1 MSPLSLGASVVL
13 DFLLGDPRW
22 LPHPVRWIGNL
33 IALLEKHLYPS
44 HRSRALEFISGMVL
58 CALVVAITAGT
69 GFLLVRSSQLLSIH
83 AVFTVETLIGF
94 YCLSARSL
102 AREANLVRKH
112 LSQGDLAAARHA
124 VSMIVGRD
132 TANMNEHEIARATV
146 ETIAEN
152 ITDGI
157 VSPLF
162 YLALGGPVAAL
173 AFKGVSTMDSMI
185 GYRNVRYRHFG
196 TFAARL
202 DDILNFIPARLTG
215 FIMIPLAAAIT
226 KKNLQKS
233 LQAVYRD
240 RKKHPSPNSAHGEAA
255 VAGAL
260 NIELG
265 GEATYNGRIS
275 LKPYLNEGGR
285 QPAVRDIAATI
296 TIACSTAVLSAICA
310 IGVVIF
316 SGRIIL

>member
-1 MSPLSLGASVVL
+1 
-13 DFLLGDPRW
+13 
-22 LPHPVRWIGNL
+22 
-33 IALLEKHLYPS
+33 
-44 HRSRALEFISGMVL
+44 MVL
-58 CALVVAITAGT
+58 CALVVATAAGT
-69 GFLLVRSSQLLSIH
+69 GFLLVESARLLSPY
-83 AVFTVETLIGF
+83 AVFAVEAIIGF

-102 AREANLVRKH
+102 ASEANQVRKH

-146 ETIAEN
+146 ETVAEN

-162 YLALGGPVAAL
+162 YLAIGGPVAAL
-173 AFKGVSTMDSMI
+173 AFKAVSTMDSMI
-185 GYRNVRYRHFG
+185 GYRNDRYRHFG
-196 TFAARL
+196 TCAARL

-215 FIMIPLAAAIT
+215 FIIIPLIAAVT
-226 KKNLQKS
+226 GNNLPKS
-233 LQAVYRD
+233 LGAVYRD

-260 NIELG
+260 DIELG

-275 LKPYLNEGGR
+275 RKPRLNEGGR
-285 QPAVRDIAATI
+285 QPAVHDIADTV
-296 TIACSTAVLSAICA
+296 TIAYVTALLSAICA
-310 IGVVIF
+310 IGTVIF
-316 SGRIIL
+316 FGRGIW